1 MLIPNSRDLQILW
14 EQQKKRGKLWIRNCD
29 KLMKKVKVQYK
40 DTVAMINTLRATLN
54 SQRKML
60 AEINNVNDD
69 ELDDDDDDS
78 DFQSDDEA

>member
-1 MLIPNSRDLQILW
+1 
-14 EQQKKRGKLWIRNCD
+14 
-29 KLMKKVKVQYK
+29 MKKVKVQYK

>member
-1 MLIPNSRDLQILW
+1 
-14 EQQKKRGKLWIRNCD
+14 
-29 KLMKKVKVQYK
+29 MKKVKVQYK

-69 ELDDDDDDS
+69 ELDDDDDS
-78 DFQSDDEA
+78 DFQSEDEA